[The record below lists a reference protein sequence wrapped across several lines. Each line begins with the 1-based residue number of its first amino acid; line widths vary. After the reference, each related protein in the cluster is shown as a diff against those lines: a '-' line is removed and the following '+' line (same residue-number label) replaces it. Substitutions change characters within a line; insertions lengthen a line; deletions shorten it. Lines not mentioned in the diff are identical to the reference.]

1 MRQNN
6 NTVKQKAI
14 KLILTIFIF
23 ISYSHDGQGQQLERQ
38 VVASGGGSGTSSAF
52 TIGEVIVSS
61 STIQVITGFQQ
72 PSFMSDRTTTGITD
86 ISNTINVFPV
96 PTQDVLNIAGADL
109 NGLYV
114 ELSLYSA
121 NGTKVE
127 VIAERTQNE
136 MRLNLSTLP
145 HGFYYLNLFD
155 KSTNS
160 IGKFKILKLK

>member
-1 MRQNN
+1 MNQM
-6 NTVKQKAI
+6 NTFSI
-14 KLILTIFIF
+14 MTFLFFLGIF
-23 ISYSHDGQGQQLERQ
+23 SHLQAQQIERQ
-38 VVASGGGSGTSSAF
+38 VVASAGGSSALSSH
-52 TIGEVIVSS
+52 TIGEVMVSS

-72 PSFMSDRTTTGITD
+72 PAFMSDGTTTGITD

-96 PTQDVLNIAGADL
+96 PTQDVLNIAGPDL
-109 NGLYV
+109 NGLDV
-114 ELSLYSA
+114 EVSLYSA

-127 VIAERTQNE
+127 VIADRTQNE
-136 MRLNLSTLP
+136 MRLDLSTLP

>member
-1 MRQNN
+1 M
-6 NTVKQKAI
+6 KQKII
-14 KLILTIFIF
+14 KPILTLLIFIG
-23 ISYSHDGQGQQLERQ
+23 YSQIGQAQQIERQ
-38 VVASGGGSGTSSAF
+38 VVASGGVSNALSSY

-72 PSFMSDRTTTGITD
+72 PAFMSDRTTTGITD

-96 PTQDVLNIAGADL
+96 PTQNVLNIAGADL

-127 VIAERTQNE
+127 IIAERTQNE
-136 MRLNLSTLP
+136 MRLDLSTLP

-160 IGKFKILKLK
+160 IGKFKVLKLK